1 MRTPISV
8 NHGIQ
13 EMTTYKLHITEEEMS
28 TIDFVGYRYG
38 WSHALQ
44 DHCVVGDNNI
54 PEHIAWEI
62 KDAIEEDD
70 ALFPML
76 DPRSSLYEKLI
87 TFWEKIV

>member
-1 MRTPISV
+1 MR
-8 NHGIQ
+8 
-13 EMTTYKLHITEEEMS
+13 

-38 WSHALQ
+38 WSRVLQ
-44 DHCVVGDNNI
+44 ENTLIGDNNI
-54 PEHIAWEI
+54 PEFIAWEI

-76 DPRSSLYEKLI
+76 DPYSSLYEKLI